1 VLSRPSILAR
11 NNQEAVIVVGSE
23 VPFVTNSRITENG
36 ETINTV
42 TYDNVG
48 IILKVTPF
56 ITSEGSVEMIVAP
69 EISALT
75 DQTVPISNNASAP
88 VISKR
93 SAETVVVTPNR
104 TTVVIGGLMETQRT
118 NTIQKVPI
126 LGDIPGLGLAF
137 RHKISND
144 TKRELLIFLTPEII
158 NNTPGL
164 KAATEGEAARTELV
178 KDAFKNGELNRYID
192 NPLFDEHIPPVE
204 SAKEITVTES
214 RPRTTQIH
222 IHKADPLE
230 VKPERKPVD
239 MRDPTPAP
247 VRPGPSTPPSAA
259 DAPTPQNSKPIRV
272 RRFEPSKPESTPATQ
287 QAPDESR

>member
-1 VLSRPSILAR
+1 
-11 NNQEAVIVVGSE
+11 
-23 VPFVTNSRITENG
+23 
-36 ETINTV
+36 
-42 TYDNVG
+42 VG

-126 LGDIPGLGLAF
+126 LGDIPGLGYAF
-137 RHKISND
+137 RRKVSSD

-164 KAATEGEAARTELV
+164 KAATQGEAARTELV

-192 NPLFDEHIPPVE
+192 NPLFDENIPPVE
-204 SAKEITVTES
+204 NAKEVTVTES
-214 RPRTTQIH
+214 RPRTTQIRLR
-222 IHKADPLE
+222 KSDPLE
-230 VKPERKPVD
+230 IKPERKPVD
-239 MRDPTPAP
+239 VSDPHPAP
-247 VRPGPSTPPSAA
+247 VRPGPSTPASAA
-259 DAPTPQNSKPIRV
+259 DAPTPQNSKPIRIH
-272 RRFEPSKPESTPATQ
+272 RIQTAPEGTPATQ